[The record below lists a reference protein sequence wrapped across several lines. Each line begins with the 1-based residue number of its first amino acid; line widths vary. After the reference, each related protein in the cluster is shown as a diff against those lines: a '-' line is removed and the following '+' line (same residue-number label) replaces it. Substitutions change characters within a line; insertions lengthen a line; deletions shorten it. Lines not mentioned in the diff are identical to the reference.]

1 MHPVDTLRINF
12 NADQMALL
20 NIAMAFLM
28 FSVAL
33 DIRFSDF
40 RKVVQFPKAIAV
52 GLVAQYLLFP
62 VLTLGIIRVFQPP
75 VSMALGM
82 VLVSMCPSGN
92 MTNFLVH
99 FSKSNTALSV
109 TLNAIIILLA
119 TVVTPAGF
127 LFWSK
132 FVPESEAL
140 RKSFVVGFGEMALI
154 IIELILAPLL
164 FGMWLNS
171 RFTHLVE
178 RIRPWVQRLALVLFF
193 SILIL
198 ALLGNGENLVNYLGF
213 AFTIVLVHNAL
224 GLGSGYGFARLNR
237 LPEADCRT
245 LAFETGVHNTALGL
259 LLIFRFFNG
268 LGGMALIAAWWGIWD
283 LVTGIG
289 LAGWWRRQ
297 TSPTDQQ
304 HELTNS
310 L

>member
-12 NADQMALL
+12 NPEQLALL
-20 NIAMAFLM
+20 NVAMAFLM

-33 DIRFSDF
+33 DVRLSDF
-40 RKVVQFPKAIAV
+40 RKVVQFPRSIAV
-52 GLVAQYLLFP
+52 GMVAQYLIFP
-62 VLTLGIIRVFQPP
+62 VLTLMVIWAFQPP

-109 TLNAIIILLA
+109 TFNGIIILLA

-127 LFWSK
+127 LFWAR
-132 FVPESEAL
+132 FVPESDAL
-140 RKSFVVGFGEMALI
+140 RKSFDLGLGDMAWI
-154 IIELILAPLL
+154 IVQLILAPLL

-171 RFTHLVE
+171 RYPGLVA
-178 RIRPWVQRLALVLFF
+178 RARPWVQKLALGIFF
-193 SILIL
+193 SILVL
-198 ALLGNGENLVNYLGF
+198 ALLGNGENMVTYLGY

-224 GLGSGYGFARLNR
+224 GLGTGYWFGRLNR
-237 LPEADCRT
+237 LPEHDSRT

-289 LAGWWRRQ
+289 LALWWRREPSQ
-297 TSPTDQQ
+297 PTTDTINQ
-304 HELTNS
+304 NK
-310 L
+310 